1 MKKLIEEHG
10 KLINLGKT
18 TFESAVM
25 LILFGGM
32 KKERD
37 LDNSSFLQRVS
48 FKNFLWPTIIIII
61 ITIIILTI

>member
-1 MKKLIEEHG
+1 MIGTSVMKELIEEHG

-48 FKNFLWPTIIIII
+48 FKNFL
-61 ITIIILTI
+61 